1 MIVQNWETFAYFK
14 TGTSNYMNYTF
25 SDFKVKKPFNFI
37 TSRLVL
43 LCVRERK
50 RLANGIMKLTF
61 AGFVLEIAGR
71 CIGGRE
77 SHNFTRV
84 IRESKQI
91 ITGTSIR

>member
-1 MIVQNWETFAYFK
+1 
-14 TGTSNYMNYTF
+14 MNYTF
-25 SDFKVKKPFNFI
+25 SDFKVKKPCSCI

-61 AGFVLEIAGR
+61 AGFVLEIAGSV
-71 CIGGRE
+71 GGRE

>member
-1 MIVQNWETFAYFK
+1 
-14 TGTSNYMNYTF
+14 
-25 SDFKVKKPFNFI
+25 
-37 TSRLVL
+37 
-43 LCVRERK
+43 LCVTERE